1 MNPLWFATPSE
12 LRAWFK
18 KNHQTAPELLLAFYK
33 KGSGEASVTWPESV
47 DEALCFGWIDGVRKS
62 IDDRSY
68 TIRFTPRRPRSI
80 WSAVNI
86 KRAPELI
93 DAKRMQPAGLKAF
106 ASREAKR
113 SVVYAYEQG
122 KTAKFDPAQENQF
135 RANKK
140 AWAFFQAQPPWWQ
153 RRSIWR
159 VISAKREDT
168 KRSRLAALIEASEQG
183 RQW

>member
-1 MNPLWFATPSE
+1 
-12 LRAWFK
+12 
-18 KNHQTAPELLLAFYK
+18 LLLGFYK
-33 KGSGEASVTWPESV
+33 KGSGQPSVTWPESV
-47 DEALCFGWIDGVRKS
+47 DEALCYGWIDGVRKS

-86 KRAPELI
+86 KRAQELI
-93 DAKRMQPAGLKAF
+93 EAKRMQAAGLKAF
-106 ASREAKR
+106 EGREAAR

-122 KTAKFDPAQENQF
+122 KTAKFEPAQEKQL
-135 RANKK
+135 RASKK

-168 KRSRLAALIEASEQG
+168 KQSRLAALIAATEEG
-183 RQW
+183 RRW

>member
-1 MNPLWFATPSE
+1 MTPLWFATPSA

-18 KNHQTAPELLLAFYK
+18 THHRTAPELLLGFYK
-33 KGSGEASVTWPESV
+33 KSSGQPSVTWPESV

-86 KRAPELI
+86 KRAQELI
-93 DAKRMQPAGLKAF
+93 EAKRMQAAGLKAF
-106 ASREAKR
+106 EGREAER

-122 KTAKFDPAQENQF
+122 KTAKFDPAQEKQF

-140 AWAFFQAQPPWWQ
+140 AWEFFLALPPWLQ

-159 VISAKREDT
+159 VISAKREET
-168 KRSRLAALIEASEQG
+168 KQSRLAALMEASEQG
-183 RQW
+183 RMW